1 MYICVC
7 VNVCVC
13 VDVCVYRVYLGISSP
28 ISQSLSLFTCV
39 CMITCGSDSDLI
51 AGFEPSNKRLRLDP
65 NSCLQSADMLGHL
78 KTDTR
83 DDSEIRTGSCS
94 ADQTAIRT

>member
-39 CMITCGSDSDLI
+39 CTITCGSDSNLI
-51 AGFEPSNKRLRLDP
+51 AGSEPSNKRLKLDL
-65 NSCLQSADMLGHL
+65 NSCSQSADMLDHL

-83 DDSEIRTGSCS
+83 DDSEIHTGSYN
-94 ADQTAIRT
+94 ADQTAIQT